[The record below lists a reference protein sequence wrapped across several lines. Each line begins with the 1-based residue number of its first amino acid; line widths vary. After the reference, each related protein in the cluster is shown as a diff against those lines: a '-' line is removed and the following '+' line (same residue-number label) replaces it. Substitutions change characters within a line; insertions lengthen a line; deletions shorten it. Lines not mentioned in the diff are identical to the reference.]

1 MLMYL
6 RGRAAGKVREFLSD
20 SPNSMTRP
28 LAVDDVLYAE
38 THYGAE
44 TLMHILTQRILVPA
58 GFDISDVSI
67 IVSII

>member
-20 SPNSMTRP
+20 SPKSMTRP
-28 LAVDDVLYAE
+28 LAVDDGLYAE
-38 THYGAE
+38 THYGTE
-44 TLMHILTQRILVPA
+44 TLMHILTQRILAPA

-67 IVSII
+67 IVSMI